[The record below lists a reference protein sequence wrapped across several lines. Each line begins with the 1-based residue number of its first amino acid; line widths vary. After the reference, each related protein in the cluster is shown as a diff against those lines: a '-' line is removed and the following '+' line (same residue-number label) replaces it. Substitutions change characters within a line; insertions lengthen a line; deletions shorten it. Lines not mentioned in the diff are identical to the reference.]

1 MTSER
6 PRNPLAASAQEGG
19 VSGEPGGAPLPGEA
33 GSAAAQ
39 APQGE
44 PGAFPAR
51 PSSPPRPE
59 RMPSTRPQSATAT
72 PLPRLDVVA
81 GMADGSSAGSP
92 AEIPDLDLDPRIAG
106 PPTERSRPGA
116 PLPPGPGARRSW
128 QSLAAEA
135 ERTSE
140 VERGDSAKVARRRSR
155 RLVNLPGDAP
165 QHGDAQLA
173 AHGDS
178 ATARARSLQDVQ
190 DDDGWLDVGAR
201 PSSAPVL
208 EEPRPAARPS
218 STPPPNLAAELVA
231 PRAVP
236 RPSPKSSSSVPPMP
250 TPSGFI
256 IDPDSVAVIR
266 PLQILSIESNLP
278 PVSSQPEPARPPVD
292 EPARP
297 APARSVVDEP
307 ARPAMDEPAKPPL
320 DEPARLPADEA
331 ARPPLLTEPTEHE
344 WPPLQFRIRSELPT
358 VLGLEAYQD
367 GVSEGP
373 PTARDAAYD
382 TAQSEAPRPRKE
394 RAVSAPEIE
403 ARALDWPLG
412 SGGEE
417 LAEVEPEPELV
428 DEARAE
434 QPSASPAGDEV
445 ERAGADLTRSTLPPK
460 SGEVELVE
468 VEPERD
474 AEAADEARADAQ
486 APQPKKPPPPLPP
499 RRPRAMASPDLATF
513 TSSVPPPPVS
523 APPPAPHVEPPVA
536 ARPSAPAAAPAAKP
550 IEVEPSSGPSTE
562 PAARRKRPW
571 WEDLFGDDFV
581 RTLDKIDPK
590 VVRREVDF
598 IEERLGVEKG
608 AVILDLACGT
618 GSHAIEIASRGYS
631 VVGYDLSL
639 AMLARAADDAQDR
652 GQKLNFLQGDMRE
665 MTFEETFDGIYCWS
679 TSFGYFD
686 DEKNADVLARIRRAL
701 RSGGML
707 LLDIVNRDYV
717 ASRQPSLVW
726 FEGDGCVC
734 MDEMQVDFFT
744 SRLKVKRTVMFEDG
758 RSREIDYSIRL
769 YGLHELGKMLHE
781 AGFKV
786 TEVTG
791 HPAHPGVF
799 FGSESPRLIILAE
812 RS

>member
-19 VSGEPGGAPLPGEA
+19 VSGEPGGAPPPGEA

-39 APQGE
+39 APHGE
-44 PGAFPAR
+44 AGTLGTR
-51 PSSPPRPE
+51 SSPPRPT
-59 RMPSTRPQSATAT
+59 RSPSTRPPSTRPPSATAT

-81 GMADGSSAGSP
+81 GKADGSSAGQPS
-92 AEIPDLDLDPRIAG
+92 EIPDLDLDPRIAG
-106 PPTERSRPGA
+106 PPTERSRHGA

-128 QSLAAEA
+128 QALAAEV
-135 ERTSE
+135 ERTAE
-140 VERGDSAKVARRRSR
+140 VERGDGGKAARRRSR
-155 RLVNLPGDAP
+155 RLVNLSGDAP
-165 QHGDAQLA
+165 QHGDDPA
-173 AHGDS
+173 AARADT
-178 ATARARSLQDVQ
+178 ATARARSLQDDQ
-190 DDDGWLDVGAR
+190 DDDGWLDIAAR
-201 PSSAPVL
+201 PPSAPAA
-208 EEPRPAARPS
+208 EESRPAART
-218 STPPPNLAAELVA
+218 STPPNAAAELVA

-236 RPSPKSSSSVPPMP
+236 RPSPKTTSSVPPMP
-250 TPSGFI
+250 TPGGFI

-278 PVSSQPEPARPPVD
+278 PVSSQAEPARPKP
-292 EPARP
+292 E
-297 APARSVVDEP
+297 
-307 ARPAMDEPAKPPL
+307 DEPAKPPL
-320 DEPARLPADEA
+320 
-331 ARPPLLTEPTEHE
+331 LTEPAEHE
-344 WPPLQFRIRSELPT
+344 WPPLQFRVRSELPT
-358 VLGLEAYQD
+358 VLGLEAFQD
-367 GVSEGP
+367 GAPEGP
-373 PTARDAAYD
+373 PTARDATFDA
-382 TAQSEAPRPRKE
+382 AQPGRPPGAQ
-394 RAVSAPEIE
+394 RAASAPDIE

-412 SGGEE
+412 SGGDELESGGDDLGSDGEELGSGGEE
-417 LAEVEPEPELV
+417 LAEVEPELV
-428 DEARAE
+428 DEAKPE
-434 QPSASPAGDEV
+434 PPSASPAGD
-445 ERAGADLTRSTLPPK
+445 AGEDAPADATRSTIPPK

-474 AEAADEARADAQ
+474 AEAEGLAAPVDAQ

-499 RRPRAMASPDLATF
+499 RRPRALASPDLATF

-523 APPPAPHVEPPVA
+523 VPPAAPQVEPPAA
-536 ARPSAPAAAPAAKP
+536 ARPAAPAAAPAAKP
-550 IEVEPSSGPSTE
+550 VEIEPSSGPSTE
-562 PAARRKRPW
+562 PAVRRKRPW
-571 WEDLFGDDFV
+571 WEELFGDDFV
-581 RTLDKIDPK
+581 RTLDKLDPK

-608 AVILDLACGT
+608 AVILDLACGA
-618 GSHAIEIASRGYS
+618 GGHAIEIASRGYS

-665 MTFEETFDGIYCWS
+665 MTFEETFDGVYCWS

-707 LLDIVNRDYV
+707 LLDVVNRDYV

-769 YGLHELGKMLHE
+769 YGLHELGKMLHDT
-781 AGFKV
+781 GFKV

-799 FGSESPRLIILAE
+799 FGSESPRLIVLAE

>member
-6 PRNPLAASAQEGG
+6 PRNPLAAPAQEGG
-19 VSGEPGGAPLPGEA
+19 ASGEPDAPAPGEA
-33 GSAAAQ
+33 GSAAAP

-44 PGAFPAR
+44 QGPLPAR
-51 PSSPPRPE
+51 SSSVPRPA
-59 RMPSTRPQSATAT
+59 RTPSARPMLATTT

-81 GMADGSSAGSP
+81 SIADGSSAGPP

-106 PPTERSRPGA
+106 PPTERSRHA
-116 PLPPGPGARRSW
+116 NPLPGPSSRRAW
-128 QSLAAEA
+128 QSLAAEM
-135 ERTSE
+135 ERAAE
-140 VERGDSAKVARRRSR
+140 VERGDSGKAARRRSR
-155 RLVNLPGDAP
+155 RLVNVQGDAP
-165 QHGDAQLA
+165 AQ
-173 AHGDS
+173 GEDS
-178 ATARARSLQDVQ
+178 APAQRDSDEI
-190 DDDGWLDVGAR
+190 GAALPR
-201 PSSAPVL
+201 PSLLIDEGWTSVAERPPSSPGL
-208 EEPRPAARPS
+208 EEAKPVSKPA
-218 STPPPNLAAELVA
+218 PPPTAAELVA

-236 RPSPKSSSSVPPMP
+236 RPSPKSSSVPPMP
-250 TPSGFI
+250 VPTPVPLPEGLL

-266 PLQILSIESNLP
+266 PLQIVSIESNLP
-278 PVSSQPEPARPPVD
+278 PVASLSEPSKPPVASLS
-292 EPARP
+292 EP
-297 APARSVVDEP
+297 S
-307 ARPAMDEPAKPPL
+307 K
-320 DEPARLPADEA
+320 
-331 ARPPLLTEPTEHE
+331 PPLLTEPTEHD
-344 WPPLQFRIRSELPT
+344 WPPLQFRIKPDEAPAG
-358 VLGLEAYQD
+358 LGLDRLQD
-367 GVSEGP
+367 GLSEGP
-373 PTARDAAYD
+373 PTMRD
-382 TAQSEAPRPRKE
+382 TAGEA
-394 RAVSAPEIE
+394 VAPEDNGPVSGPLIE
-403 ARALDWPLG
+403 ASPLAWLPG
-412 SGGEE
+412 ASADE
-417 LAEVEPEPELV
+417 LAEVEAEAEPEPT
-428 DEARAE
+428 DEVKADLRG
-434 QPSASPAGDEV
+434 ASP
-445 ERAGADLTRSTLPPK
+445 RGAEGAQEETDAARTTVPPRS
-460 SGEVELVE
+460 SDVELVE

-474 AEAADEARADAQ
+474 AEAVDVGDVAAADAP
-486 APQPKKPPPPLPP
+486 AAQPKKPPPPPPLPP
-499 RRPRAMASPDLATF
+499 RRPRVQALASPDLATF
-513 TSSVPPPPVS
+513 SSSVPPPPISVPPPPQGEPSVS
-523 APPPAPHVEPPVA
+523 ARSSV
-536 ARPSAPAAAPAAKP
+536 PAAAPAAPAAKLVEP
-550 IEVEPSSGPSTE
+550 EPSSGPSTE

-571 WEDLFGDDFV
+571 WEELFGDDFL
-581 RTLDKIDPK
+581 RTLDKIDGK

-608 AVILDLACGT
+608 AVILDLACGA
-618 GSHAIEIASRGYS
+618 GGHAIEIASRGYS

-639 AMLARAADDAQDR
+639 AMLARAADDAQER

-812 RS
+812 RG

>member
-6 PRNPLAASAQEGG
+6 PRDPLAASAPEGG
-19 VSGEPGGAPLPGEA
+19 ASGEPGGAPLPGEA

-39 APQGE
+39 APHGE

-51 PSSPPRPE
+51 SSPPRPA
-59 RMPSTRPQSATAT
+59 RTPSARPPSAMAT

-81 GMADGSSAGSP
+81 SMADGSSAGQPS
-92 AEIPDLDLDPRIAG
+92 EIPDLDLDPRIAG
-106 PPTERSRPGA
+106 PPTERSRHGA
-116 PLPPGPGARRSW
+116 PLPPGPGGRRAW
-128 QSLAAEA
+128 QALAADVD
-135 ERTSE
+135 RTAE
-140 VERGDSAKVARRRSR
+140 VERGDSGRVARRRSR
-155 RLVNLPGDAP
+155 RLVNLSGDAP
-165 QHGDAQLA
+165 QHGDDQA
-173 AHGDS
+173 AAPADT
-178 ATARARSLQDVQ
+178 ATARARPPKDAQ
-190 DDDGWLDVGAR
+190 DDDGWLDAAR
-201 PSSAPVL
+201 PSSAPAL
-208 EEPRPAARPS
+208 EEARPAARPS
-218 STPPPNLAAELVA
+218 TTPPNAAAELVA

-236 RPSPKSSSSVPPMP
+236 RPSPKTSSSVPPMP
-250 TPSGFI
+250 TPGGFI

-278 PVSSQPEPARPPVD
+278 PVSSQAEPASPQP
-292 EPARP
+292 E
-297 APARSVVDEP
+297 
-307 ARPAMDEPAKPPL
+307 DEPAKPPL
-320 DEPARLPADEA
+320 
-331 ARPPLLTEPTEHE
+331 LTEPAEHE
-344 WPPLQFRIRSELPT
+344 WPPLQFRVRSALPT
-358 VLGLEAYQD
+358 VLGLEAFHD
-367 GVSEGP
+367 GAPEGP

-382 TAQSEAPRPRKE
+382 TVEPEHPRAQ
-394 RAVSAPEIE
+394 RATSAPDIE

-417 LAEVEPEPELV
+417 LAEVEPELV
-428 DEARAE
+428 DEAKPE
-434 QPSASPAGDEV
+434 PPSASPAGG
-445 ERAGADLTRSTLPPK
+445 AGEGAPADATRTTLPPK

-474 AEAADEARADAQ
+474 AEAAEAARAARVDAQ

-499 RRPRAMASPDLATF
+499 RRPRALASPDLATF

-523 APPPAPHVEPPVA
+523 VPPPPPHVEPPAA
-536 ARPSAPAAAPAAKP
+536 ARPTAPAAAPAAKP
-550 IEVEPSSGPSTE
+550 VEIEPSSGPSTE

-571 WEDLFGDDFV
+571 WEELFGDDFV
-581 RTLDKIDPK
+581 RTLDKLDPK

-608 AVILDLACGT
+608 AVILDLACGA
-618 GSHAIEIASRGYS
+618 GGHAIEIASRGYS

-665 MTFEETFDGIYCWS
+665 MTFEETFDGVYCWS

-707 LLDIVNRDYV
+707 LLDVVNRDYV

-744 SRLKVKRTVMFEDG
+744 SRLRVKRTVMFEDG

-769 YGLHELGKMLHE
+769 YGLHELGKMLHDT
-781 AGFKV
+781 GFKV

-799 FGSESPRLIILAE
+799 FGSESPRLIVLAE
-812 RS
+812 RG

>member
-33 GSAAAQ
+33 GSAAAP
-39 APQGE
+39 APHGE
-44 PGAFPAR
+44 KGAFPGR
-51 PSSPPRPE
+51 SSSPPRPE
-59 RMPSTRPQSATAT
+59 RTSSARPQSATAT

-81 GMADGSSAGSP
+81 SMADGSSGGQPS
-92 AEIPDLDLDPRIAG
+92 EIPDLDLDPRIAG
-106 PPTERSRPGA
+106 PPTERSRHGT
-116 PLPPGPGARRSW
+116 PLPASPGARRAW
-128 QSLAAEA
+128 QSLAAEV
-135 ERTSE
+135 ERTGE

-155 RLVNLPGDAP
+155 RLVNLSGDAP
-165 QHGDAQLA
+165 QHGDDPA
-173 AHGDS
+173 APHGDT
-178 ATARARSLQDVQ
+178 ATARPRALQDAQ
-190 DDDGWLDVGAR
+190 DDDGWMDVAAR
-201 PSSAPVL
+201 PPSEPAI
-208 EEPRPAARPS
+208 EEPRPAGKP
-218 STPPPNLAAELVA
+218 TPMPPPNLAAELVA

-250 TPSGFI
+250 TPGGFI

-278 PVSSQPEPARPPVD
+278 PVSSTPEPSGPPPV
-292 EPARP
+292 
-297 APARSVVDEP
+297 
-307 ARPAMDEPAKPPL
+307 DEPAKPPL
-320 DEPARLPADEA
+320 EES

-344 WPPLQFRIRSELPT
+344 WPPLQFRVRSELPT
-358 VLGLEAYQD
+358 VLGLEAFAD

-373 PTARDAAYD
+373 PTSRDATD
-382 TAQSEAPRPRKE
+382 DPVEPPRP

-412 SGGEE
+412 PGGDE

-428 DEARAE
+428 DEAKPE
-434 QPSASPAGDEV
+434 LPSASPAGAEGAQ
-445 ERAGADLTRSTLPPK
+445 EGAGATRSTLPPK
-460 SGEVELVE
+460 SSEIELEE

-474 AEAADEARADAQ
+474 AEAAEQSLAARADAQ
-486 APQPKKPPPPLPP
+486 AQQPKKPPPPPPPPLPP

-523 APPPAPHVEPPVA
+523 VPPPAPAAEPPVA
-536 ARPSAPAAAPAAKP
+536 ARPSAPAAPPAAKQV
-550 IEVEPSSGPSTE
+550 EVDPSSGPLTE

-571 WEDLFGDDFV
+571 WEELFGDDFV
-581 RTLDKIDPK
+581 RTLDKIDAK

-608 AVILDLACGT
+608 AVILDLACGA
-618 GSHAIEIASRGYS
+618 GGHAIEIASRGYS

-665 MTFEETFDGIYCWS
+665 MTFEETFDGVYCWS

-701 RSGGML
+701 RAGGML

-744 SRLKVKRTVMFEDG
+744 SRLRVKRTVMFEDG

>member
-19 VSGEPGGAPLPGEA
+19 ASGEPGAPRPGEA
-33 GSAAAQ
+33 GNAAAP

-44 PGAFPAR
+44 QGAHPAR
-51 PSSPPRPE
+51 TPVPRPD
-59 RMPSTRPQSATAT
+59 RAPSTRPQLATTT

-81 GMADGSSAGSP
+81 GVADGSSGGSI

-106 PPTERSRPGA
+106 PPTERSRHGA
-116 PLPPGPGARRSW
+116 PLPMSPTSRRSW
-128 QSLAAEA
+128 QSLATEV
-135 ERTSE
+135 ERAAE
-140 VERGDSAKVARRRSR
+140 VERGDGAKTGRRRSR
-155 RLVNLPGDAP
+155 RLVNVSGDAAQQGDDQVAAQDRSTVP
-165 QHGDAQLA
+165 EDTATQRSHGFDDA
-173 AHGDS
+173 
-178 ATARARSLQDVQ
+178 
-190 DDDGWLDVGAR
+190 DDDGWPTASERR
-201 PSSAPVL
+201 PSYPTLEAPRHPSDAAIEDSRTTGKPAPSA
-208 EEPRPAARPS
+208 
-218 STPPPNLAAELVA
+218 NLAELVA

-236 RPSPKSSSSVPPMP
+236 RPSPKSSSVPPLP
-250 TPSGFI
+250 TPSGLI

-266 PLQILSIESNLP
+266 PLQIVSIESDLP
-278 PVSSQPEPARPPVD
+278 PVPPVTSTV
-292 EPARP
+292 EP
-297 APARSVVDEP
+297 
-307 ARPAMDEPAKPPL
+307 
-320 DEPARLPADEA
+320 
-331 ARPPLLTEPTEHE
+331 ARPPLLTDPAEHE
-344 WPPLQFRIRSELPT
+344 WPPLQFRIQPDEIPT
-358 VLGLEAYQD
+358 GMGLESFQE

-373 PTARDAAYD
+373 PTARDAAF
-382 TAQSEAPRPRKE
+382 EALQPDLRRPRG
-394 RAVSAPEIE
+394 RQASAPEID
-403 ARALDWPLG
+403 ARPLDWPLG
-412 SGGEE
+412 ASADEVS
-417 LAEVEPEPELV
+417 EVEPESELV
-428 DEARAE
+428 DDAKADR
-434 QPSASPAGDEV
+434 SGASTGGGEGQQAQGD
-445 ERAGADLTRSTLPPK
+445 ATRITLPPK
-460 SGEVELVE
+460 STEVELEE
-468 VEPERD
+468 VE
-474 AEAADEARADAQ
+474 AEPTDGSLAAQADAQ
-486 APQPKKPPPPLPP
+486 AAQAKKPPPPPLPP
-499 RRPRAMASPDLATF
+499 RRPRAQALASPDLATF
-513 TSSVPPPPVS
+513 TSSVPPPPMSAPPVS
-523 APPPAPHVEPPVA
+523 APSSHGEPSA
-536 ARPSAPAAAPAAKP
+536 SARPAAPAATPAAKQ
-550 IEVEPSSGPSTE
+550 VEHDSSSGPSTE
-562 PAARRKRPW
+562 PAVRRKRPW
-571 WEDLFGDDFV
+571 WEELFGDDFL
-581 RTLDKIDPK
+581 RTLDKIDSK

-608 AVILDLACGT
+608 AVILDLACGA
-618 GSHAIEIASRGYS
+618 GGHAIEIASRGYS

-701 RSGGML
+701 RPGGML

-734 MDEMQVDFFT
+734 MDEMHVDFFT

-758 RSREIDYSIRL
+758 RSRELDYSLRL

>member
-1 MTSER
+1 M
-6 PRNPLAASAQEGG
+6 
-19 VSGEPGGAPLPGEA
+19 
-33 GSAAAQ
+33 
-39 APQGE
+39 
-44 PGAFPAR
+44 
-51 PSSPPRPE
+51 
-59 RMPSTRPQSATAT
+59 AT

-81 GMADGSSAGSP
+81 SMADGSAVGQPS
-92 AEIPDLDLDPRIAG
+92 EIPDLDLDPRIAG
-106 PPTERSRPGA
+106 PPTERSRHGA
-116 PLPPGPGARRSW
+116 PLPPGPGARRAW
-128 QSLAAEA
+128 QALAADVD
-135 ERTSE
+135 RTAE
-140 VERGDSAKVARRRSR
+140 VERGDSGRVARRRSR
-155 RLVNLPGDAP
+155 RLVNLSGDAP
-165 QHGDAQLA
+165 QHGDDQAA
-173 AHGDS
+173 AHADT
-178 ATARARSLQDVQ
+178 ATARARPLQDAQ
-190 DDDGWLDVGAR
+190 DDDGWLDVASR
-201 PSSAPVL
+201 PSSAPAL
-208 EEPRPAARPS
+208 EEARPAARPS
-218 STPPPNLAAELVA
+218 TTPPNAAAELVA

-236 RPSPKSSSSVPPMP
+236 RPSPKTSSSVPPMP
-250 TPSGFI
+250 TPGGFI

-278 PVSSQPEPARPPVD
+278 PVSSQAEPASPQP
-292 EPARP
+292 E
-297 APARSVVDEP
+297 
-307 ARPAMDEPAKPPL
+307 DEPAK
-320 DEPARLPADEA
+320 
-331 ARPPLLTEPTEHE
+331 PPLLTEPTEHE
-344 WPPLQFRIRSELPT
+344 WPPLQFRVRSALPT
-358 VLGLEAYQD
+358 VLGLEAFQD
-367 GVSEGP
+367 GAPEGP
-373 PTARDAAYD
+373 PTARDATDDDA
-382 TAQSEAPRPRKE
+382 AQPEPPRE
-394 RAVSAPEIE
+394 QRAASAPDIE
-403 ARALDWPLG
+403 ARPLDWPLG

-417 LAEVEPEPELV
+417 LAEVEPELV
-428 DEARAE
+428 DEAKLD
-434 QPSASPAGDEV
+434 PPIASPAGG
-445 ERAGADLTRSTLPPK
+445 AGEGAPADATRSTLPPK

-474 AEAADEARADAQ
+474 AEAAEATEAGPPAGADAQ

-499 RRPRAMASPDLATF
+499 RRPRALASPDLATF

-523 APPPAPHVEPPVA
+523 VPPPPPHVEPPAA
-536 ARPSAPAAAPAAKP
+536 ARPAAPAAAPAAKP
-550 IEVEPSSGPSTE
+550 VEIEPSSGPSTE

-571 WEDLFGDDFV
+571 WEELFGDDFV
-581 RTLDKIDPK
+581 RTLDKLDPK

-608 AVILDLACGT
+608 AVILDLACGA
-618 GSHAIEIASRGYS
+618 GGHAIEIASRGYS

-665 MTFEETFDGIYCWS
+665 MTFEETFDGVYCWS

-707 LLDIVNRDYV
+707 LLDVVNRDYV

-744 SRLKVKRTVMFEDG
+744 SRLRVKRTVMFDDG
-758 RSREIDYSIRL
+758 RSRELDYSLRL
-769 YGLHELGKMLHE
+769 YGLHELGKMLHDT
-781 AGFKV
+781 GFKV

>member
-19 VSGEPGGAPLPGEA
+19 ASGEPGAPLPGDA
-33 GSAAAQ
+33 GSAAAS

-44 PGAFPAR
+44 QGSFSAR
-51 PSSPPRPE
+51 SSSPPRPE
-59 RMPSTRPQSATAT
+59 RMPSARPQPATTT

-81 GMADGSSAGSP
+81 GMADGSSGVQRS
-92 AEIPDLDLDPRIAG
+92 EIPDLDLDPRIAG
-106 PPTERSRPGA
+106 PPTERSRHGT
-116 PLPPGPGARRSW
+116 PLPANPAARRAW
-128 QSLAAEA
+128 QSLAAEV
-135 ERTSE
+135 ERTAD
-140 VERGDSAKVARRRSR
+140 VERGEGAKAARRRSR
-155 RLVNLPGDAP
+155 RLVNLAGDAP
-165 QHGDAQLA
+165 QQGDDQGAAQEEAA
-173 AHGDS
+173 AHGGTATPRTS
-178 ATARARSLQDVQ
+178 ALQDVQ
-190 DDDGWLDVGAR
+190 DDDGWLDVVR
-201 PSSAPVL
+201 PPSQPAL
-208 EEPRPAARPS
+208 EEPRPISKPA
-218 STPPPNLAAELVA
+218 PPPNLAELVA

-250 TPSGFI
+250 MPLPGGLI

-278 PVSSQPEPARPPVD
+278 PVSSAPEPA
-292 EPARP
+292 
-297 APARSVVDEP
+297 
-307 ARPAMDEPAKPPL
+307 K
-320 DEPARLPADEA
+320 
-331 ARPPLLTEPTEHE
+331 PPLLTEPTEHE
-344 WPPLQFRIRSELPT
+344 WPPLQFRTRSEFPT
-358 VLGLEAYQD
+358 ALGLEAFQD
-367 GVSEGP
+367 APAEGP
-373 PTARDAAYD
+373 PTSRDETD
-382 TAQSEAPRPRKE
+382 ETAEPEPEPRRPRRE
-394 RAVSAPEIE
+394 GAASSPEIE

-412 SGGEE
+412 PSADE
-417 LAEVEPEPELV
+417 LAELEPEPELV
-428 DEARAE
+428 DEPKAE
-434 QPSASPAGDEV
+434 LPSAPPEAGEGEQAAAPA
-445 ERAGADLTRSTLPPK
+445 TRSTLPPK
-460 SGEVELVE
+460 SSEVELEE

-474 AEAADEARADAQ
+474 GETADERAAARVDAQ
-486 APQPKKPPPPLPP
+486 VAQPKKPPPPPPLPP
-499 RRPRAMASPDLATF
+499 RRPRTHAMASPDLATF

-523 APPPAPHVEPPVA
+523 VPPPAPAEPSVA
-536 ARPSAPAAAPAAKP
+536 ARPAAPAAAAPVAAKQ
-550 IEVEPSSGPSTE
+550 VELEPNSGPSTE
-562 PAARRKRPW
+562 PAVRRKRPW
-571 WEDLFGDDFV
+571 WEELFGDDYL
-581 RTLDKIDPK
+581 RTLDKIDAK

-608 AVILDLACGT
+608 AVILDLACGA
-618 GSHAIEIASRGYS
+618 GGHAIEIASRGYS
-631 VVGYDLSL
+631 VVGFDLSL

-665 MTFEETFDGIYCWS
+665 MTFEETFDGVYCWS

-686 DEKNADVLARIRRAL
+686 DEKNLDVLARIRRAL
-701 RSGGML
+701 RAGGML

-758 RSREIDYSIRL
+758 RSRELDYSIRL